1 MAFKNVSDMSKC
13 VRLFVPTECCSLAA
27 YVLCT
32 LFPLTKTNAAFEI
45 CTSHFAGLDFCSKNM
60 QHEPHKSVYMGEK
73 SSIRPGLL
81 WYTNMSSVSLLISF
95 GSENARKL
103 FPQSQ
108 GGLSRVF
115 VNRLV
120 SGQYQL

>member
-60 QHEPHKSVYMGEK
+60 QHEPHKSVYMGKEFN
-73 SSIRPGLL
+73 SPRIALVHQHVLGFIV
-81 WYTNMSSVSLLISF
+81 NQF
-95 GSENARKL
+95 RK
-103 FPQSQ
+103 
-108 GGLSRVF
+108 
-115 VNRLV
+115 
-120 SGQYQL
+120 